1 MTARYALYQQTF
13 GVIISPLTYL
23 MRNNLP
29 TARSSARDQ
38 SIELLKK
45 LKTHL
50 QRTRVDTDETI
61 DAAKFTPAIDQVS
74 LVTVYNVPIE
84 SMMDPRFASIQRATG
99 ETEFH
104 GDDLPPAKGTPTSGT
119 WRFFRQTIGSS
130 LTPLA

>member
-1 MTARYALYQQTF
+1 
-13 GVIISPLTYL
+13 
-23 MRNNLP
+23 MRDGIH

-38 SIELLKK
+38 SIEFLEK

-50 QRTRVDTDETI
+50 KRSRVDTNETI
-61 DAAKFTPAIDQVS
+61 DAAKFTPAIDQIS

-119 WRFFRQTIGSS
+119 WRFFRQTFGCS
-130 LTPLA
+130 LTSLA